1 MAPPSLQELRR
12 DDRWFAALHKERQ
25 ASILRRAQIS
35 SVRAGA
41 RIYQVGDE
49 PNGLHRILSG
59 EVRLVSYPTPGEIF
73 TSLTIRAGRWFGELS
88 VLDQGPRPHDAIA
101 TKDTKFLSLTM
112 GAVKSLA
119 EEDPLIYRDIALI
132 MCRHQRASLQFITDR
147 RSRSLRTRVAHVLG
161 NALAG
166 DASMIE
172 VEITQADLASRLSVS
187 RQSINAVLRKL
198 EREGALKRCYGKLV
212 IEDRKTF
219 TRIVRSADPFA
230 D

>member
-41 RIYQVGDE
+41 RIYQIGDD

-101 TKDTKFLSLTM
+101 TKDTRFLSLTM
-112 GAVKSLA
+112 GAVKSMA
-119 EEDPLIYRDIALI
+119 EEDPMIYRDIALI
-132 MCRHQRASLQFITDR
+132 MCRHQRSSLQFITDR
-147 RSRSLRTRVAHVLG
+147 RSRSLRTRVAQVLINSLDG
-161 NALAG
+161 G
-166 DASMIE
+166 KTEIG
-172 VEITQADLASRLSVS
+172 ITQADLGARLSIS
-187 RQSINAVLRKL
+187 RQSINKVLRRL
-198 EREGALKRCYGKLV
+198 EGEGALTRAYGKLIV
-212 IEDRKTF
+212 KDPKIL
-219 TRIVRSADPFA
+219 TRALRTAPRDL
-230 D
+230 DQG